1 MLCAVEPTFCLVG
14 VSRVV
19 NHPLPSHLHQRYY
32 GGSLRLWESESQGE
46 VASHLPSPG
55 PLPLDE
61 QLCGVKKMTG
71 TRLKQYYTY
80 SQSLINAAPSL
91 TAGVP
96 GRMQ

>member
-1 MLCAVEPTFCLVG
+1 MCSRAHILFGGCLQG
-14 VSRVV
+14 CKSPSAL
-19 NHPLPSHLHQRYY
+19 PLTPAL
-32 GGSLRLWESESQGE
+32 LWWVPAALGNESESQGE